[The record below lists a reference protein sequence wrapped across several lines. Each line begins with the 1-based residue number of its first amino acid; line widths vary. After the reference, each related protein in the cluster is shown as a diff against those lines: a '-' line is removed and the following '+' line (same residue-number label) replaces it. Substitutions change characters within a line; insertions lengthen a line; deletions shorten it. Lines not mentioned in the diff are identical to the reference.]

1 MILILG
7 NKMGRSVLELVGK
20 AIQLS
25 EKSGMKVGVFLIG
38 GRELENAERLLDYG
52 VDQVFVASDERL
64 ERFVSDVYLRI
75 SERVIK
81 YIDPEIILSP
91 ADTFGRSLMPMIAA
105 KLETGLTADCTD
117 LDFDEEGN
125 FLQTRPAIGGNI
137 MATIVIPNHRPKMA
151 TVRPRTF
158 NVARKIG
165 RKRDAEIEFLKI
177 PDEYFRSNVRLLSF
191 KEKRDEINIQEA
203 DVIVAA
209 GKGLRRKE
217 NMEIVRELAE
227 LVGGAVGASRAIV
240 DAKWISHDHQVGL
253 SGKTVKPKVYIAAG
267 ISGAVQHIAGMQTSE
282 MIIAINKDKFAPI
295 FKVADIGIVADA
307 KSTLE
312 EIIRRLRSR

>member
-91 ADTFGRSLMPMIAA
+91 ADT
-105 KLETGLTADCTD
+105 
-117 LDFDEEGN
+117 
-125 FLQTRPAIGGNI
+125 
-137 MATIVIPNHRPKMA
+137 
-151 TVRPRTF
+151 
-158 NVARKIG
+158 
-165 RKRDAEIEFLKI
+165 
-177 PDEYFRSNVRLLSF
+177 
-191 KEKRDEINIQEA
+191 
-203 DVIVAA
+203 
-209 GKGLRRKE
+209 
-217 NMEIVRELAE
+217 
-227 LVGGAVGASRAIV
+227 VG
-240 DAKWISHDHQVGL
+240 
-253 SGKTVKPKVYIAAG
+253 
-267 ISGAVQHIAGMQTSE
+267 
-282 MIIAINKDKFAPI
+282 
-295 FKVADIGIVADA
+295 
-307 KSTLE
+307 
-312 EIIRRLRSR
+312 

>member
-7 NKMGRSVLELVGK
+7 NKVERSVLELIGK
-20 AIQLS
+20 AINLS

-52 VDQVFVASDERL
+52 VDQVFVVSDERL
-64 ERFVSDVYLRI
+64 ERFVSDVYLRV
-75 SERVIK
+75 SERIIK
-81 YIDPEIILSP
+81 DMDPEIILSP

-105 KLETGLTADCTD
+105 KLETGLTADCTE
-117 LDFDEEGN
+117 LDFDEKGN

-137 MATIVIPNHRPKMA
+137 MATIVIPNHKPKMA

-158 NVARKIG
+158 NIAKEIG
-165 RKRDAEIEFLKI
+165 RKKGAKLEFLKI
-177 PDEYFRSNVRLLSF
+177 PDEYFESNVRLLSF
-191 KEKRDEINIQEA
+191 KEKRDEVNIQEA

-217 NMEIVRELAE
+217 NMEIVRELAG

>member
-7 NKMGRSVLELVGK
+7 NETGRSILELVGK
-20 AIQLS
+20 AMNLS
-25 EKSGMKVGVFLIG
+25 KKSRMKVGIFLIG
-38 GRELENAERLLDYG
+38 GKNFENVKDLLEYG
-52 VDQVFVASDERL
+52 VDRIFVVSDERL
-64 ERFVSDVYLRI
+64 ERFVSDVYLKI
-75 SERVIK
+75 SEKVIRD
-81 YIDPEIILSP
+81 IDPEIILSP
-91 ADTFGRSLMPMIAA
+91 ADTFGRSLIPMIAA
-105 KLETGLTADCTD
+105 KLETGLTADCTE
-117 LDFDEEGN
+117 LDFDENGN

-151 TVRPRTF
+151 TVRPKTF
-158 NVARKIG
+158 DVPKKIG
-165 RKRDAEIEFLKI
+165 KKRDAEVKFLKV
-177 PDEYFRSNVRLLSF
+177 PDEFFKSNMKLISF
-191 KEKRDEINIQEA
+191 EEKKDEVNIQQA

-217 NMEIVRELAE
+217 NMEIVRELAD

-282 MIIAINKDKFAPI
+282 TIIAINKDKFAPI

-312 EIIRRLRSR
+312 EIIRRLRSK

>member
-117 LDFDEEGN
+117 LDFDEKGN

-158 NVARKIG
+158 SVARKIG

>member
-7 NKMGRSVLELVGK
+7 NRVGRSILELVGK
-20 AIQLS
+20 ALELS
-25 EKSGMKVGVFLIG
+25 EKSRMDVGVFLIG
-38 GRELENAERLLDYG
+38 GKLENAEDLLDYG
-52 VDQVFVASDERL
+52 VDRVFVAADERL
-64 ERFVSDVYLRI
+64 ERFVSDVYLKI
-75 SERVIK
+75 SEKVIRD
-81 YIDPEIILSP
+81 IDPEIILSP

-105 KLETGLTADCTD
+105 KLGTGLTADCTE
-117 LDFDEEGN
+117 LDFDEKGN

-158 NVARKIG
+158 DISKKRERK
-165 RKRDAEIEFLKI
+165 KDAKVEFLGFPGEFFESKI
-177 PDEYFRSNVRLLSF
+177 KLRSF
-191 KEKRDEINIQEA
+191 KEKKDEVNIQEA

-217 NMEIVRELAE
+217 NMEVVKELAD

-267 ISGAVQHIAGMQTSE
+267 ISGAVQHIDGMQTSE
-282 MIIAINKDKFAPI
+282 IIIAINKDKFAPI

>member
-7 NKMGRSVLELVGK
+7 NRVGRSILELIGK
-20 AIQLS
+20 ALELS
-25 EKSGMKVGVFLIG
+25 EKSGMDVGVLLIG
-38 GRELENAERLLDYG
+38 GEVERAEELLDYG
-52 VDQVFVASDERL
+52 VDRVFVVSDERL

-75 SERVIK
+75 SEKFIRD
-81 YIDPEIILSP
+81 IDPEIILSP
-91 ADTFGRSLMPMIAA
+91 ADTFGRSLMPMLAA
-105 KLETGLTADCTD
+105 KLETGLTADCTE
-117 LDFDEEGN
+117 LDFDEKGR

-137 MATIVIPNHRPKMA
+137 MATIVIPNHKPKMA

-158 NVARKIG
+158 DVPEKIRRKE
-165 RKRDAEIEFLKI
+165 DAKVEFLKI
-177 PDEYFRSNVRLLSF
+177 PDELFKSNMRLRSF
-191 KEKRDEINIQEA
+191 KEKKDEINIQEA

-217 NMEIVRELAE
+217 NMEVVKELAD
-227 LVGGAVGASRAIV
+227 LVGGVVGASKAIV

-253 SGKTVKPKVYIAAG
+253 SGKTVKPKVYIATG

-282 MIIAINKDKFAPI
+282 LIVAINKDKFAPI

>member
-117 LDFDEEGN
+117 LDFDEKGN